1 MTSMGYRPVV
11 IGRSK
16 AEQDR
21 MDGDRKRKLSMGYR
35 PVVIGRSKAEQDCMD
50 GDRKRKLEHQQHD
63 EVQQGPIEVT
73 CACKYEEA
81 QIATIDFATLQS
93 LTPQPDDDFTAQDV
107 FERIKEGSGMCMRE
121 LLKLQLMIQTEVQ
134 QRMDTDF

>member
-1 MTSMGYRPVV
+1 MGYRPVV

-21 MDGDRKRKLSMGYR
+21 MDRDRKRKLSMCYW

-50 GDRKRKLEHQQHD
+50 GDRKRKLEPLHHD

-73 CACKYEEA
+73 CACKDEEA
-81 QIATIDFATLQS
+81 KIATIDLATLQS

-107 FERIKEGSGMCMRE
+107 FERIKEGSGMCMWE